1 MKRLTILILMLVMIA
16 AFSFSGEFSGET
28 KVFVERD
35 MVTDTNVYTIDAG
48 AVYEAG
54 FLKVGADVKA
64 NSEEDLDIGLPIAV
78 TFGNL
83 VLKAEPGADN
93 IRIEKIYVFDGD
105 IIYTIG
111 MFKFEY
117 GFGYGTDEVLDMSA
131 KLTITDPIPG
141 VVISAEW
148 IDADDVQEDILGIVE
163 VGVTVKY

>member
-1 MKRLTILILMLVMIA
+1 MKRLLMFILMLTVIA
-16 AFSFSGEFSGET
+16 SISFAGDFSGET

-54 FLKVGADVKA
+54 FLEVGADVKA
-64 NSEEDLDIGLPIAV
+64 NSEEDLDIGLPVAV

-93 IRIEKIYVFDGD
+93 IRIEEIYVFDGD
-105 IIYTIG
+105 IIFTAG

-141 VVISAEW
+141 VVFSAEW
-148 IDADDVQEDILGIVE
+148 IDADEVTNDVLGIVE